1 MTTLVVTPAAG
12 DSLECASNGGT
23 GRGANQTM
31 VERSSKQPR
40 DVWPG
45 RVRVSGSR
53 VAVVSD
59 THEQDDGWGSP
70 PQLLEALRG
79 VDLILHCGD
88 LDVLGVLDH
97 LETIAPVLAV
107 RGYPDPR
114 EAGTR
119 LADDRTRVVDVAGV
133 RIGMMHD
140 IRGHGPARTFTHTIG
155 FPRGDIDDQLA
166 RQFGETVDIVCFGDT
181 HEEYIGWYQG
191 VLFVNPG
198 STTIPGLRHGPGEL
212 GTFALLDIDDGVV
225 SARIEKLRREG

>member
-1 MTTLVVTPAAG
+1 MAEQGAA
-12 DSLECASNGGT
+12 
-23 GRGANQTM
+23 
-31 VERSSKQPR
+31 ERRATEHRAGEPR
-40 DVWPG
+40 DIWPG
-45 RVRVSGSR
+45 RVRVSGTR

-59 THEQDDGWGSP
+59 THERDDGWGSP
-70 PQLLEALRG
+70 PELLEALRG

-97 LETIAPVLAV
+97 LETVAPVCAV
-107 RGYPDPR
+107 RGYPDPH
-114 EAGTR
+114 EDGQR
-119 LADDRTRVVDVAGV
+119 LADGRTRVVEVAGL

-140 IRGHGPARTFTHTIG
+140 IRGHGPAQTFTHTMS
-155 FPRGDIDDQLA
+155 FPPGDIHDMLS
-166 RQFGETVDIVCFGDT
+166 RQFGDSVDVVCFGDT

-198 STTIPGLRHGPGEL
+198 STTTPGLRHGPGDL